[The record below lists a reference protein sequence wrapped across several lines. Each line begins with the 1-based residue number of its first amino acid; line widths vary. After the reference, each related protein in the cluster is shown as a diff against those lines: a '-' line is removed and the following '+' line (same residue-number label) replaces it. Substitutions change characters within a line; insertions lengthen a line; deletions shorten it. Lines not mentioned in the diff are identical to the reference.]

1 MSVTAKTSYFARAA
15 LGGMWRSPFVHV
27 VAVST
32 LAITLVGFALARLAS
47 GEVDQLVDTMSGEVE
62 LTVYLK
68 PGAEKDQAEQLR
80 AALEHHTSGLAKTV
94 SPQEALE
101 RLEAQLGEQG
111 KGLASLPRNPLPW
124 SVEVALPPGARDLPS
139 LRALADRA
147 RELDFVEQVDF
158 GEQALERLTAIARGL
173 KLATLVAF
181 AIVFLTTVVVVS
193 ATLQLAIYA
202 RREEIEIQKLV
213 GGTDR
218 FVRAP
223 FLIEGLLQGST
234 GAAVASLLVWLF
246 VRFGIPKVSAAL
258 GFADTGSFTGL
269 LHPRL
274 FGELFALGAGLGLA
288 GSVVA
293 VRRFLRV

>member
-1 MSVTAKTSYFARAA
+1 
-15 LGGMWRSPFVHV
+15 
-27 VAVST
+27 
-32 LAITLVGFALARLAS
+32 
-47 GEVDQLVDTMSGEVE
+47 
-62 LTVYLK
+62 
-68 PGAEKDQAEQLR
+68 
-80 AALEHHTSGLAKTV
+80 V
-94 SPQEALE
+94 SPQEALD
-101 RLEAQLGEQG
+101 RLEAQLGDQG

-124 SVEVALPPGARDLPS
+124 SVEVALPPGGRDLPS
-139 LRALADRA
+139 LRALADQARA
-147 RELDFVEQVDF
+147 LDFVDQVDF

-213 GGTDR
+213 GATDR

-223 FLIEGLLQGST
+223 FLIEGLLQGAG
-234 GAAVASLLVWLF
+234 GAAVASLGVWLF
-246 VRFGIPKVSAAL
+246 VRFGVPKIAVAL
-258 GFADTGSFTGL
+258 GFTEANAFTGL
-269 LHPRL
+269 LKPRL
-274 FGELFALGAGLGLA
+274 FGELFALGAVLGLL

>member
-1 MSVTAKTSYFARAA
+1 MTAKASYFGRAA

-27 VAVST
+27 VAVAS

-47 GEVDQLVDTMSGEVE
+47 GEVDALVDTMSGEVE

-68 PGAEKDQAEQLR
+68 AGATEEQAEQLR
-80 AALEHHTSGLAKTV
+80 LALANHTAGVAKTV
-94 SPQEALE
+94 SPQQALE
-101 RLEAQLGEQG
+101 RLEAQLGDQG
-111 KGLASLPRNPLPW
+111 KGLSSLARNPLPW
-124 SVEVALPPGARDLPS
+124 SVEVALPPGGRDLPT
-139 LRALADRA
+139 LRGLAEQA
-147 RELDFVEQVDF
+147 QKLDFVDQVDF

-223 FLIEGLLQGST
+223 FLIEGLLQGSV
-234 GAAVASLLVWLF
+234 GAAVASLGVWLF
-246 VRFGIPKVSAAL
+246 MRFGVPKIAQAL
-258 GFADTGSFTGL
+258 GFADAGSFTGL